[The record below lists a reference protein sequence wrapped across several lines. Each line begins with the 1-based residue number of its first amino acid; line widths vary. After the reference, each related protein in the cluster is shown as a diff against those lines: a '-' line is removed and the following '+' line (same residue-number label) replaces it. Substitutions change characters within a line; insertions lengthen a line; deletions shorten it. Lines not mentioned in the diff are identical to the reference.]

1 MPKQKFKPGDRV
13 AYLSW
18 NVVLSGERGTVLR
31 VQKTPNKSSGFR
43 REVFQLR
50 VILDTAEIVEDE
62 LIAFI
67 HEKDYEKDTYI
78 PF

>member
-1 MPKQKFKPGDRV
+1 MSKQKFKPGDRV

-31 VQKTPNKSSGFR
+31 VQKTPKKNSGFR

-62 LIAFI
+62 STAFI
-67 HEKDYEKDTYI
+67 HEKDYDNKSYI